1 MINHDF
7 STSFCEASV
16 CVTIRNC
23 SETSVSLRLATFD
36 TLPTTDQVSDAI
48 QSSDPPGNQ
57 GGWHDISLV
66 DEIKVISNVQA
77 SRPQKSLSES
87 ISPYVWCGASS
98 TQLKLEPAG
107 TAEVPLRI
115 CIFTPGTYD
124 LSNYELRWKLQPS
137 EEGLGEDVK
146 RWSSGTSQGHPFY
159 LTALQCPS

>member
-16 CVTIRNC
+16 RVTIRNC
-23 SETSVSLRLATFD
+23 SETGVSIRLATFN
-36 TLPTTDQVSDAI
+36 TMPATDQISDAV
-48 QSSDPPGNQ
+48 QSSDPSGNQ

-77 SRPQKSLSES
+77 SRPQKPSSES

-98 TQLKLEPAG
+98 TQLKLEPACI
-107 TAEVPLRI
+107 AEVPLRI

-124 LSNYELRWKLQPS
+124 LSNYELHWKLQPAV
-137 EEGLGEDVK
+137 EGLGDDIK
-146 RWSSGTSQGHPFY
+146 RWSSGTSRGHPFY